1 MNGSLIGFERHEDE
15 ELMTEFSASK
25 KGNRFSSNPLYL
37 FSMWP
42 ITPSR
47 TSTAVSETFDLRAEQ
62 KKNGSLAP
70 INIPTSTFDSFLKCA
85 REGVI
90 NSWIESAVQV
100 WSVQEVTTEKIQAT
114 AAFDVHTLSRTQM
127 DRYTPTKW
135 LRGDIA
141 LPHGGDKCGHIRNWI
156 FVLNLSPGLGCFCCD
171 IWRVMEISYQSKS
184 SSFKDYLR
192 PETHTHT
199 YTF

>member
-1 MNGSLIGFERHEDE
+1 MKMRNWWQNFQLRKRATDSVLIHSISSACDRLPHRVQVQQSLRRSIWEQ
-15 ELMTEFSASK
+15 SK
-25 KGNRFSSNPLYL
+25 
-37 FSMWP
+37 
-42 ITPSR
+42 
-47 TSTAVSETFDLRAEQ
+47 

-100 WSVQEVTTEKIQAT
+100 WSVQEVTTKKIQAT
-114 AAFDVHTLSRTQM
+114 AAFDVHNLSRTQT

>member
-1 MNGSLIGFERHEDE
+1 
-15 ELMTEFSASK
+15 MTEFSASE

-47 TSTAVSETFDLRAEQ
+47 TTNSSLWDVRSESWAKK
-62 KKNGSLAP
+62 KKNSLLAP
-70 INIPTSTFDSFLKCA
+70 INIPTSTFDSVLKCVG
-85 REGVI
+85 EGVI
-90 NSWIESAVQV
+90 NSWIESGVQV
-100 WSVQEVTTEKIQAT
+100 WSIQEVTTEKIQAT
-114 AAFDVHTLSRTQM
+114 AAFDVHTLSRTQT

-184 SSFKDYLR
+184 SFTPLKDYLR
-192 PETHTHT
+192 PETHTHIHILT
-199 YTF
+199 NNFTLLA